1 MSIDIFNLKIE
12 FGSHVG
18 EGYVEL
24 ILDGETHILTSNE
37 SFNVR
42 SGTKI
47 LVSPVASYGHEFA
60 GWDDV
65 LEWMTESIYEN
76 GRILTGE
83 VESDVELCIRFK
95 QPERV
100 IYELPKSQDVD
111 LATEE
116 VSVTPQYG
124 KLNIRNQTG
133 GSFILRTNDLSVMKK
148 SDKFLEYTVEVGT
161 SVQLVASPKH
171 GYEFT
176 GITGNA
182 SWLVSGYGK
191 MRGGDYYI
199 TVEFEEKSIVSDEE
213 VVIDEEVLDDTSVD
227 HIIQP
232 KSRLTPEQTETP
244 DEYSSYLSFGRIDA
258 SKIPVASDLPE
269 ISVTSDVPSD
279 PVEILLEFKEGHYKW
294 GPWYYVNDHVFHD
307 LVLLRGTTYKFSV
320 VGDKIEGDIL
330 DEHTNTYDLS
340 TEGGSGISVTDDL
353 YFTPNENTP
362 NELSYKLRVD
372 SSSIRGSRI
381 QGSVLGKIHIRTG
394 HQYGRLI
401 SYGYVKDANVSYK
414 INEQEFTSTSTSTP
428 TGTFR
433 IGLAPTDVIRNM
445 SLTEGHDAL
454 SNVPIRVNYETIDGA
469 MQLNALTTLLN
480 RYGRNTQSVH
490 VKQQSLKYNL
500 GINFECDLLN
510 DDPIDQILQGN
521 LQYIVMYKKLIIVNA
536 LMSFIEYIGKTNSFN
551 PNTFFGTSE
560 FQFGDATIIGELL
573 SKLYNQHQIP
583 ETLSSVSEVL
593 ANLFGWV
600 NNLDTEIYI
609 PNWYKLFTFGRVFEQ
624 YYLEELRR
632 TLDGES
638 MSAAMDAWNNFTT
651 KLETASDG
659 VLIPEVPDYAIIDM
673 GTECDRMSSVL
684 LSPIMKVPLTEDFFK
699 KITNGKTLHIN
710 MIRYMYGG
718 VVSAKYGEES
728 ACYKISTFPNEYD
741 PSIPVFPGDITNYSY
756 ESIDACCSELPDNV
770 YPDPTPATDAVDIF
784 SIKLVESGDSNVM
797 YEKTITTKNHPIEY
811 LGNDEYR
818 LYLNES
824 VLGGGIP
831 EASPGYCII
840 PKKYATP
847 MEQRYLKLGYNSEI
861 NVKQIFLA
869 TLDKTVIDIN
879 FTMMSQRGLMS
890 CYALGEVTLTAGD
903 TVTFSNS
910 SDGKIDGEFLV
921 AAVSSSTLFTVF
933 VNMEATETV
942 DEYTALTA
950 KLTSFG
956 GTRIYCDVSGLSV
969 GDSVVFDK
977 TTQGLSYNIDFI
989 GSEQGLGSYFSVFRV
1004 LPTDVKRVVKSH
1016 VIDDDSEVVE
1026 FMYTGK
1032 TQYYSV
1038 SGANMSTERVW
1049 LTYDPDISPM
1059 GRKNHIVSY
1068 IQFFYNQLDW
1078 EG

>member
-1 MSIDIFNLKIE
+1 MNIDIFNLKID

-24 ILDGETHILTSNE
+24 VVDDETHILTSNK
-37 SFNVR
+37 SFSVR
-42 SGTKI
+42 SGTKV
-47 LVSPVASYGHEFA
+47 LVSPVASYGNEFA
-60 GWDDV
+60 GWDDI

-76 GRILTGE
+76 SRILTGQI
-83 VESDVELCIRFK
+83 ESDVELCIRFK
-95 QPERV
+95 QPDKV
-100 IYELPKSQDVD
+100 VYELPNIQD
-111 LATEE
+111 ANS
-116 VSVTPQYG
+116 SVETIADEPHYG
-124 KLNIRNQTG
+124 KLNIRNQSG
-133 GSFILRTNDLSVMKK
+133 GSFILRTNDISVMKK
-148 SDKFLEYTVEVGT
+148 SDEFLEYVIEIGT
-161 SVQLVASPKH
+161 PVQLVASTEH

-176 GITGNA
+176 EISGNA
-182 SWLVSGYGK
+182 PWLLSGYGK
-191 MRGGDYYI
+191 MCEGVYHV
-199 TVEFEEKSIVSDEE
+199 TVGFDEKSVESDDEDG
-213 VVIDEEVLDDTSVD
+213 IDEETFDDTTTD
-227 HIIQP
+227 HRIQP
-232 KSRLTPEQTETP
+232 KSRLNQEQTEISP
-244 DEYSSYLSFGRIDA
+244 EHSSYLSFGRIDA

-269 ISVTSDVPSD
+269 ISMTSDVPGD

-330 DEHTNTYDLS
+330 DEHANAYDLS
-340 TEGGSGISVTDDL
+340 TEGGSGISVTDNL

-372 SSSIRGSRI
+372 SSSIRDSRI

-414 INEQEFTSTSTSTP
+414 INEQEFTTSSTD
-428 TGTFR
+428 TGVFR
-433 IGLAPTDVIRNM
+433 IGLAPTDVIRSM
-445 SLTEGHDAL
+445 SLTSGHDAL
-454 SNVPIRVNYETIDGA
+454 SNVPIRVNYETVDGA
-469 MQLNALTTLLN
+469 TQLNALTTLLN

-551 PNTFFGTSE
+551 PSTFFGTSE
-560 FQFGDATIIGELL
+560 LQFGDATMIGELL

-600 NNLDTEIYI
+600 NNLDTELYI

-638 MSAAMDAWNNFTT
+638 SSSAMDAWDNFTT

-673 GTECDRMSSVL
+673 GTECDRVSSVL
-684 LSPIMKVPLTEDFFK
+684 LSPIMKVPLTEEFF
-699 KITNGKTLHIN
+699 TEVTGGKTLHIN
-710 MIRYMYGG
+710 TIRYMYGG
-718 VVSAKYGEES
+718 VVSAKYGEEC
-728 ACYKISTFPNEYD
+728 ACYEISTFPNEYD
-741 PSIPVFPGDITNYSY
+741 PNIPIFPGDITNYSY

-770 YPDPTPATDAVDIF
+770 YPDPTPATDEVDIF

-818 LYLNES
+818 LYLSES
-824 VLGGGIP
+824 VTGGGIP

-840 PKKYATP
+840 PKNYATP
-847 MEQRYLKLGYNSEI
+847 MEQRYLKLGYNSGTP
-861 NVKQIFLA
+861 VKQIFLA
-869 TLDKTVIDIN
+869 TLDKTVININ
-879 FTMMSQRGLMS
+879 FTMMTQRGLMS
-890 CYALGEVTLTAGD
+890 CYALGDTDLTAGD
-903 TVTFSNS
+903 MVSFSNS
-910 SDGKIDGEFLV
+910 PDGKIDGEFLV
-921 AAVSSSTLFTVF
+921 AAVSSGTLFTIF
-933 VNMEATETV
+933 VNMEASETV
-942 DEYTALTA
+942 DDYTTLTA
-950 KLTSFG
+950 KMTSFG
-956 GTRIYCDVSGLSV
+956 GTRIYCDVSGLSE

-977 TTQGLSYNIDFI
+977 TTHGLSYNIDSL
-989 GSEQGLGSYFSVFRV
+989 GVEEGLGNYFSVARV

-1016 VIDDDSEVVE
+1016 VIEDEDEVVE

-1038 SGANMSTERVW
+1038 AGADTSTERVW
-1049 LTYDPDISPM
+1049 LTYDPDTSPT
-1059 GRKNHIVSY
+1059 GRNNHIISY
-1068 IQFFYNQLDW
+1068 VQFFYNQLDW
-1078 EG
+1078 ES